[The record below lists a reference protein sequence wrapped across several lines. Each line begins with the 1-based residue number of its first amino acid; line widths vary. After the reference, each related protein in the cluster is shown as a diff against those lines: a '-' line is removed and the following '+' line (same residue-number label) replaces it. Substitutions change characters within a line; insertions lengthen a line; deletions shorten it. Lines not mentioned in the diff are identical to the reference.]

1 MKKLILSSA
10 ILVSGLLHAQ
20 TPLLSE
26 NFDEITTSGTPA
38 VGPLPAGWIPAL
50 VTGFKTYA
58 VHGTFGSNACSS
70 EMSSTHT
77 IDTLYTPTITGV
89 TGTTKISLQYRF
101 VNAAFYPSTG
111 ATLGTGDQVTIDAY
125 IPVTSSWSNNLI
137 TLPNPAAL
145 NTFTTYTYACTM
157 CGAIGGSVK
166 LRLDIA
172 RGTGDWFIDIDNI
185 IVGDNIA
192 GINEFQTQN
201 EELKIYPNPSNGNFT
216 VWLKNYQANNPVEVT
231 VYNFLGQKVKTVK
244 SEGAVN
250 NQVDVSS
257 LGLEKGMY
265 LIEVKSG
272 TGVANSK
279 IQIE

>member
-1 MKKLILSSA
+1 MKKLICLSA
-10 ILVSGLLHAQ
+10 ILVSGLLNAQ
-20 TPLLSE
+20 TYLMNE
-26 NFDEITTSGTPA
+26 NFNEITTTGTPA
-38 VGPLPAGWIPAL
+38 VGPLPTGWTPAL

-58 VHGTFGSNACSS
+58 NHGTYNSNACSS

-77 IDTLYTPTITGV
+77 IDTLYTPVITGV
-89 TGTTKISLQYRF
+89 SATTLISLQYRF
-101 VNAAFYPSTG
+101 VNANLYPSQG
-111 ATLGTGDQVTIDAY
+111 ATLGTGDLVTIDAFALG
-125 IPVTSSWSNNLI
+125 TWHNALI

-145 NTFTTYTYACTM
+145 TTFTTYTYACSL
-157 CGAIGGSVK
+157 CSFAGGSVQ

-172 RGTGDWFIDIDNI
+172 RSTGDWFIDIDNI

-192 GINEFQTQN
+192 GIEYNALNPPALLVF
-201 EELKIYPNPSNGNFT
+201 PNPSNGNFT

-265 LIEVKSG
+265 LVEVKSG
-272 TGVANSK
+272 TEVANSK